1 MLTRGAADE
10 GKNFEERK
18 KSVAQFVKAL
28 EEREVEVKR
37 EETAEP
43 LKSEAKIERRTDEV
57 SLILS
62 RGNAENQ
69 VVFIQG

>member
-1 MLTRGAADE
+1 M
-10 GKNFEERK
+10 
-18 KSVAQFVKAL
+18 AQFVQAL

-43 LKSEAKIERRTDEV
+43 LKSEAEMERRTDEV

>member
-1 MLTRGAADE
+1 MTRGAADE
-10 GKNFEERK
+10 GKDFEERK

-43 LKSEAKIERRTDEV
+43 LKSEAKMERRTDEV

-69 VVFIQG
+69 VVFIPG